1 MDRGDGARGTGG
13 IVELRRYALHPG
25 ARETL
30 IDLFDRELVE
40 PQEAVGMRV
49 LGQFRDLDDPDR
61 FTWLRG
67 FPDMASRLASLSAF
81 YGGPAWAAHRDAAN
95 ATMIDSDDVLL
106 LRPVTPASG
115 FVVDMGPR
123 ADAAHPDTRFVAT
136 LYALDAPVDP
146 DFLAF
151 FAARVHPAVA
161 AAGARVIATLST
173 EYAEDTFPRLPVRT
187 GEHVFAWFA
196 RFEDEAAHVAYR
208 DALAASEAWRATAA
222 ELSRQ
227 LVAPPQAL
235 RLSPTSR
242 SRLR

>member
-1 MDRGDGARGTGG
+1 MLLELPAVCCP
-13 IVELRRYALHPG
+13 IVELRQYTLHPG
-25 ARETL
+25 RRDTLVALFEREFLDT
-30 IDLFDRELVE
+30 
-40 PQEAVGMRV
+40 QEAAGIAV

-67 FPDMASRLASLSAF
+67 FPDMDARLVSLSAF

-115 FVVDMGPR
+115 FALDTGPR
-123 ADAAHPDTRFVAT
+123 AEGGASAAVYVAT
-136 LYALDAPVDP
+136 LYFLDAPVDP

-161 AAGARVIATLST
+161 AAGARVVASFST
-173 EYAEDTFPRLPVRT
+173 EYAENTFPRLPVRT

-196 RFEDEAAHVAYR
+196 RFGDEAAHAAYR
-208 DALAASEAWRATAA
+208 EALAASDAWRATAA
-222 ELSRQ
+222 ELTRQ

-235 RLSPTSR
+235 RLSPTPR